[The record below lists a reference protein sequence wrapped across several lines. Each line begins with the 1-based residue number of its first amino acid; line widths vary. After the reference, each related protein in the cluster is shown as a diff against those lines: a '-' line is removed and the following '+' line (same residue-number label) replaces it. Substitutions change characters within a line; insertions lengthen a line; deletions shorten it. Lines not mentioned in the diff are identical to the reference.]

1 MGVGTWRDYNGWRLQ
16 ALLALQGTKMVA
28 TLPLQYRNLQEDSD
42 FPRLH
47 AIFIASTQADGMSE
61 TASVDDIRAWCEPSA
76 RFDPHQDLLIALA
89 PTPGGQ
95 RTEIGFGRVSWYT
108 GRDGIRLYYQDCWL
122 RPEWRLSGVWSAM
135 VAKNERRLRVIA
147 AGHPPA
153 PRRALQAWATAS
165 QTAWISA
172 LEDQGYRAV
181 RHFHNML
188 RHLEDIPE
196 RPMPHGL
203 DLRPVQPAH
212 YPLIWAAQEEVTAE
226 LFERVAE
233 YWTPE
238 NFDAWVANPANN
250 PELWQVAWD
259 GEQVAGMVLNRID
272 HASNQALDRKR
283 GYTEHIFVRKP
294 WRGRGLATALVTR
307 SLRTLKAQGMEEAEL
322 GVDAENDSG
331 AFGFYQRLGYRTFS
345 TDIWYRKPIDL
356 ERVQA

>member
-1 MGVGTWRDYNGWRLQ
+1 MI
-16 ALLALQGTKMVA
+16 A
-28 TLPLQYRNLQEDSD
+28 TLPFHCRSLQEETD
-42 FPRLH
+42 FPILH
-47 AIFIASTQADGMSE
+47 AIFMASSQADGMSE
-61 TASVDDIRAWCEPSA
+61 TASVDDIRAWCAPSA
-76 RFDPHQDLLIALA
+76 RFDPQQDLLIAMA
-89 PTPGGQ
+89 AGADGQ

-122 RPEWRLSGVWSAM
+122 RPEWRLPGVWSAL
-135 VAKNERRLRVIA
+135 VAENERRLRAIA

-153 PRRALQAWATAS
+153 PKRALQVWATAS
-165 QTAWISA
+165 QNAWIAA
-172 LEDQGYRAV
+172 LEDQSYRAV

-188 RHLEDIPE
+188 RHLENIPE

-238 NFDAWVANPANN
+238 NYQAWAENPGNT

-259 GEQVAGMVLNRID
+259 GEQVAGMVLTRID
-272 HASNQALDRKR
+272 DASNQALNRKR
-283 GYTEHIFVRKP
+283 GYTEHIFVRLP

-307 SLRTLKAQGMEEAEL
+307 SLQTLKVQGMEEAEL
-322 GVDAENDSG
+322 GVDAENESG

-345 TDIWYRKPIDL
+345 TDIWYRKPMDP